1 MTWDITE
8 EHKETMSAFMSD
20 FWKVIKASY
29 EIPPEEPKPDNDHY
43 WVTLIKWSDAL
54 SKKYDG
60 DPVINGIILGYL
72 DGMSAKSKG
81 FELTIE
87 T

>member
-1 MTWDITE
+1 MEKILSQLE
-8 EHKETMSAFMSD
+8 ENGRLTSKQLAAMNGISEAEAAAAVKE
-20 FWKVIKASY
+20 Y
-29 EIPPEEPKPDNDHY
+29 EAD
-43 WVTLIKWSDAL
+43 
-54 SKKYDG
+54 
-60 DPVINGIILGYL
+60 GIILGYL